1 MDDADEIGEI
11 EGEGANDFLRVGIGT
26 NETVL
31 RCEPDNNAF
40 GDVLAGETRGD
51 VAVYERFGSNEFFG
65 EGIIVGFIP
74 KN

>member
-11 EGEGANDFLRVGIGT
+11 VSEVANDFLRVGIGR

-31 RCEPDNNAF
+31 RCEPGINAF
-40 GDVLAGETRGD
+40 GEVLAGETRGD
-51 VAVYERFGSNEFFG
+51 VAVYKRFESSEFFG
-65 EGIIVGFIP
+65 DGIIVGFLP